1 MVPQHVVQAVSRE
14 PAQPQPEK
22 KYPFLTLPPSSGRG
36 SRPGWVAGGTDSMS
50 GVRKMEA
57 CSGHFEGL
65 LYQSVYVQ
73 NLVKLLA
80 EWFGVSLCLEFFICK
95 IGVNTSQR

>member
-1 MVPQHVVQAVSRE
+1 
-14 PAQPQPEK
+14 
-22 KYPFLTLPPSSGRG
+22 
-36 SRPGWVAGGTDSMS
+36 MS